1 MSVMFYEIDNGPGGI
16 IWEMHTENYF
26 IKSYPSDGDMLYDAA
41 MLANLQ
47 HEIRFYTQAE
57 YNLEQEMLTMVE
69 NEIFYRRL
77 DSNRLSAL

>member
-1 MSVMFYEIDNGPGGI
+1 MQIKFYEVDCGPGGI
-16 IWEMHTENYF
+16 VWEMHVEDEF
-26 IKSYPSDGDMLYDAA
+26 IKSYPSEGDMLYDAA
-41 MLANLQ
+41 MLTNLQ